1 MKKIIFIVLTVF
13 LFSCTKENVSKP
25 DNLVTVTFTSNLITG
40 GSMTKSSENEFK
52 VLLDANIP
60 EEFPI
65 LLTSNRTKNTFVAI
79 IGKSI
84 TIPEDEYTISPGIFD
99 SESRKYVKAAGF
111 NPLFS
116 AMSYGSWCISCFG
129 PNPSHLAYFDE
140 NCISDTPVFTFEQFI
155 KKITN
160 DDNEINVNIKY
171 NCAAIFYLKDE
182 IKQIKCSI
190 DIGTSGNISD
200 YTNIN
205 GAKSSD
211 KYKLMYVFSGWCG
224 QGSPQSPNKFDL
236 GIKII
241 PKNYDIFEETKV
253 GLVYGK
259 EDVDKNTIEKGK
271 YYILH
276 PNKVTTTNGS
286 IIGGFEDMTSGG
298 EL

>member
-1 MKKIIFIVLTVF
+1 MKKLIFIVLAVF
-13 LFSCTKENVSKP
+13 LFSCTKENFPKS
-25 DNLVTVTFTSNLITG
+25 DNLATVTFTSNLITG
-40 GSMTKSSENEFK
+40 GSMTKSSENEFEE
-52 VLLDANIP
+52 LLAANLP

-65 LLTSNRTKNTFVAI
+65 MLTSNRTRNTFITA

-84 TIPEDEYTISPGIFD
+84 TIPEDEYTISPCIFD
-99 SESRKYVKAAGF
+99 SESRKYIKAAGF

-116 AMSYGSWCISCFG
+116 AMSSYYISCFG
-129 PNPSHLAYFDE
+129 PDPSHLAYFNF
-140 NCISDTPVFTFEQFI
+140 NCISDTPVFTFEHFI

-171 NCAAIFYLKDE
+171 NCVAIFYLKDE
-182 IKQIKCSI
+182 IKQIKCSVN
-190 DIGTSGNISD
+190 IGTNGNISD

-211 KYKLMYVFSGWCG
+211 KYKLVYVFSGWCG
-224 QGSPQSPNKFDL
+224 QGSPQFPNKFDL

-241 PKNYDIFEETKV
+241 PKNYDIFEETTV
-253 GLVYGK
+253 GLAYGK
-259 EDVDKNTIEKGK
+259 EDADKNNIEKGK

-286 IIGGFEDMTSGG
+286 ITGGFEDMTSGG

>member
-1 MKKIIFIVLTVF
+1 MAGKFNWTRFADVNLSDEFFNSLKNDYIEFTEWFERKAREGEQALVFQENNAIGAFI
-13 LFSCTKENVSKP
+13 
-25 DNLVTVTFTSNLITG
+25 
-40 GSMTKSSENEFK
+40 
-52 VLLDANIP
+52 
-60 EEFPI
+60 
-65 LLTSNRTKNTFVAI
+65 
-79 IGKSI
+79 
-84 TIPEDEYTISPGIFD
+84 
-99 SESRKYVKAAGF
+99 
-111 NPLFS
+111 
-116 AMSYGSWCISCFG
+116 
-129 PNPSHLAYFDE
+129 
-140 NCISDTPVFTFEQFI
+140 
-155 KKITN
+155 
-160 DDNEINVNIKY
+160 
-171 NCAAIFYLKDE
+171 YLKDE

-190 DIGTSGNISD
+190 NIGTSGNISD

-211 KYKLMYVFSGWCG
+211 KYKLVYVFSGWCG

-241 PKNYDIFEETKV
+241 PKNYDIFEETIV

-259 EDVDKNTIEKGK
+259 EDVDKNNIEKGK

>member
-1 MKKIIFIVLTVF
+1 MKKLIFIVLTVF
-13 LFSCTKENVSKP
+13 LFSCTKENVPKS

-40 GSMTKSSENEFK
+40 GSMTKSSENEFEE
-52 VLLDANIP
+52 LLAANLP
-60 EEFPI
+60 EKFPI
-65 LLTSNRTKNTFVAI
+65 LLTSNRTRNIFITD

-84 TIPEDEYTISPGIFD
+84 TIPEDEYTISPCVYDTD
-99 SESRKYVKAAGF
+99 SKKYVKAPGF
-111 NPLFS
+111 NPLFPCKFS
-116 AMSYGSWCISCFG
+116 SYISCFN
-129 PNPSHLAYFDE
+129 PDPSHLAYYND
-140 NCISDTPVFTFEQFI
+140 NCISDTPVFTFEHFI

-182 IKQIKCSI
+182 IKQLKCSC
-190 DIGTSGNISD
+190 DIGTNGNISD

-211 KYKLMYVFSGWCG
+211 KYKLVYVFSGWCG
-224 QGSPQSPNKFDL
+224 QGSPQFPNKFGL

-241 PKNYDIFEETKV
+241 PKNYDIFEETV
-253 GLVYGK
+253 VSLAYGK
-259 EDVDKNTIEKGK
+259 EDTDKNNIEKGK
-271 YYILH
+271 YYVLH

-286 IIGGFEDMTSGG
+286 ITGGFEDMTSGG